1 MTVFE
6 GPGLVFDRANE
17 CSVETARLDSSEL
30 QPGQVIVEVEVSVVS
45 AGTEVANF
53 TGLDPATR
61 VPGSWNYFPHR
72 PGYGAIGHIVALG
85 PPAPSLDPNLE
96 IGDRVFAICRHARYG
111 VVETSNR
118 PIVPLLVEDD
128 AETMVLSRMAS
139 VAITAVRK
147 ASSLDLGGG
156 AVVIGLGLVG
166 NFAAQLLQLE
176 TWA

>member
-1 MTVFE
+1 M
-6 GPGLVFDRANE
+6 
-17 CSVETARLDSSEL
+17 
-30 QPGQVIVEVEVSVVS
+30 
-45 AGTEVANF
+45 ANF

-72 PGYGAIGHIVALG
+72 PGYGAVGHIVAFG
-85 PPAPSLDPNLE
+85 PAAPSLDPNLE

-118 PIVPLLVEDD
+118 PIVPLLAEDD
-128 AETMVLSRMAS
+128 VETMVLSRMAS

-147 ASSLDLGGG
+147 ASSVDLGGR

-166 NFAAQLLQLE
+166 NFAAQLLQLSGLSVIGLDRSAPRVE
-176 TWA
+176 LAKGVGLTAVLVGEGEEREVVEATLGSRPIS